1 MKKIINY
8 FLQGLLYIV
17 PISATI
23 FVVIYTLNKIAD
35 ILPIKNSILSLVVF
49 FALVTVIGMIGSRL
63 IASPFNALFQKILD
77 KAPLL
82 KSIYSSIKD
91 LMNTFFG
98 NKKGFDQA
106 VLVKI
111 YDNSSIERFGFITSE
126 DLSSLNIDSG
136 KVLVYIPHSLTFSG
150 NVFLVDRKNL
160 THIDT
165 PSRDIMKLIVS
176 GGVSEIEN

>member
-82 KSIYSSIKD
+82 KTIYSSIKD
-91 LMNTFFG
+91 LMNTFSNHFAFQIAKNIG
-98 NKKGFDQA
+98 SPIRNQ
-106 VLVKI
+106 VSCI
-111 YDNSSIERFGFITSE
+111 RIRTQRSSCYFLLISE
-126 DLSSLNIDSG
+126 QKQL
-136 KVLVYIPHSLTFSG
+136 Y
-150 NVFLVDRKNL
+150 
-160 THIDT
+160 
-165 PSRDIMKLIVS
+165 
-176 GGVSEIEN
+176 E

>member
-49 FALVTVIGMIGSRL
+49 FALVTAIGMIGSRL
-63 IASPFNALFQKILD
+63 IASPFNALFQKILN

-82 KSIYSSIKD
+82 KTIYSSIKD

-111 YDNSSIERFGFITSE
+111 YDN
-126 DLSSLNIDSG
+126 
-136 KVLVYIPHSLTFSG
+136 
-150 NVFLVDRKNL
+150 
-160 THIDT
+160 
-165 PSRDIMKLIVS
+165 
-176 GGVSEIEN
+176 

>member
-49 FALVTVIGMIGSRL
+49 FALVTVIGMIGSKL

-82 KSIYSSIKD
+82 KTIYSSIKD

-150 NVFLVDRKNL
+150 NVFLVEKKNL
-160 THIDT
+160 IYIDT